1 MFETFIDRSSY
12 FSQESNPGPEQPVQ
26 CFATKLLKYWSK
38 GWCSCHVSSTG
49 CKHSSVID
57 MKGHQEIGASSASKQ
72 KNSWSYVRLNFLS
85 ELHFH
90 GCIVHYKR
98 RIIKKAKDTQSICQC
113 IVPSYNQSNKQ
124 SQSMFKQSFNQSDNQ
139 TSKGVNQS
147 NIERTEMVNEP
158 KMINKA

>member
-1 MFETFIDRSSY
+1 M
-12 FSQESNPGPEQPVQ
+12 
-26 CFATKLLKYWSK
+26 
-38 GWCSCHVSSTG
+38 SSTG

-57 MKGHQEIGASSASKQ
+57 MKGHQEIGASLASKQ
-72 KNSWSYVRLNFLS
+72 KNTWSYVRLNFLS
-85 ELHFH
+85 ELYFH
-90 GCIVHYKR
+90 GCIVHYQRKY
-98 RIIKKAKDTQSICQC
+98 IKKAKDTQSICQC

-158 KMINKA
+158 KMINKAWELFLKQSWSIRLSSKYTCVDPPIYQNQKLN